1 MPETASPA
9 PEEPRQEAEISA
21 ALERR
26 SIVLVGMMGVG
37 KSTIGR
43 RLAARLRLPF
53 FDADIEIEAAAGMSI
68 PDIFLAH
75 GEPYFRDGEA
85 RVIARLL
92 NSGPAVIATGG
103 GAFTEREETRQ
114 RIRDKAVSIWLKA
127 DVDVIMKRV
136 KRRADRPLLQ
146 TEDPVATVSR
156 LLEAR
161 EPVYQNAD
169 LKILSRDVPHDRI
182 VDECI
187 DALHDR
193 LCRQRCAGGPKN
205 DANDGYNDYNGRDER
220 HAMTA
225 PLKHSDPITVDV
237 ALGDR
242 AYDIIIGRD
251 VLSSLGARIAA
262 LRPGVRTAI
271 VTDRTVARHW
281 LEQTQ
286 ASLVAAGIP
295 ASHVVVDEGEG
306 SKTYAG
312 LEKVS
317 EALIAAK
324 IERNDLVIALG
335 GGVVGDLA
343 GFAAAIL
350 RRGVDFVQVPTS
362 LLAQVDSSVGGK
374 TGINSPQG
382 KNLLGA
388 FHQPVLVIADTSV
401 LDTLSPR
408 QFRSG
413 YAEVAKYGVLGDE
426 AFFAWLEANHADIF
440 SGGAAREHA
449 IATSCRAKAAIV
461 SRDERETGERAL
473 LNLGHTFGHALEA
486 ATGFSDRLFHGEGVA
501 VGMVLAAEFSAQ
513 LGMISQ
519 TDAARVERH
528 LASVGLPTHL
538 QDIAGFAQE
547 GLADADALM
556 ALMAQDKKVKRG
568 KLTFILLEA
577 VGRAVIANDV
587 EPSLVRDFLEAKLAK
602 S

>member
-1 MPETASPA
+1 MPETVAPTPANSP
-9 PEEPRQEAEISA
+9 QEAEISA

-26 SIVLVGMMGVG
+26 SVVLVGMMGVG

-43 RLAARLRLPF
+43 RLATRLRLPF

-114 RIRDKAVSIWLKA
+114 RIRDKAVSVWLKA

-193 LCRQRCAGGPKN
+193 LCRTRCAGGPNN
-205 DANDGYNDYNGRDER
+205 DANDGDNDYNGRDER

-242 AYDIIIGRD
+242 AYHIVIGRD
-251 VLSSLGARIAA
+251 VLPSLGARVAA

-271 VTDRTVARHW
+271 VTDRTVAKHW
-281 LEQTQ
+281 LEQ
-286 ASLVAAGIP
+286 AESSLAAAGIP
-295 ASHVVVDEGEG
+295 TSRVVVEEGEG
-306 SKTYAG
+306 SKSYAG

-343 GFAAAIL
+343 GFAAA
-350 RRGVDFVQVPTS
+350 
-362 LLAQVDSSVGGK
+362 
-374 TGINSPQG
+374 
-382 KNLLGA
+382 
-388 FHQPVLVIADTSV
+388 
-401 LDTLSPR
+401 
-408 QFRSG
+408 
-413 YAEVAKYGVLGDE
+413 
-426 AFFAWLEANHADIF
+426 
-440 SGGAAREHA
+440 
-449 IATSCRAKAAIV
+449 
-461 SRDERETGERAL
+461 
-473 LNLGHTFGHALEA
+473 
-486 ATGFSDRLFHGEGVA
+486 
-501 VGMVLAAEFSAQ
+501 
-513 LGMISQ
+513 
-519 TDAARVERH
+519 
-528 LASVGLPTHL
+528 
-538 QDIAGFAQE
+538 
-547 GLADADALM
+547 
-556 ALMAQDKKVKRG
+556 
-568 KLTFILLEA
+568 
-577 VGRAVIANDV
+577 
-587 EPSLVRDFLEAKLAK
+587 
-602 S
+602 